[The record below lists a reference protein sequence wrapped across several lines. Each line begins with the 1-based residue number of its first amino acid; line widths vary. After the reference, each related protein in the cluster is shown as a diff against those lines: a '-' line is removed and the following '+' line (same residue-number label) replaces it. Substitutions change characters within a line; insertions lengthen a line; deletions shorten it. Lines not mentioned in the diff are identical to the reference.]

1 MYATLDPF
9 SSLTVRGNL
18 HSSRAFTW
26 LSGQKLAEKH
36 QSQKKVAV
44 VYFQHMF
51 WLNCHGFSISRR
63 WCTVKKCVR
72 TNTVVLNG
80 IRKVPHRDLKL
91 NIQKV
96 LMGNVGKYM
105 LGSPN
110 RILSCTFHLGCEA
123 TVAPAAI
130 EKSNFYQLFQP
141 GKELCHQ
148 GVIGKAFSRL
158 VFKKPFQYCTYTLY
172 IPFFS
177 QNATCQKWIMMAMPN
192 GSNTRYGRAHKS
204 VTTAKMHRAKRWFA

>member
-1 MYATLDPF
+1 MSYVCYLRSLFISYCQGKFTL
-9 SSLTVRGNL
+9 
-18 HSSRAFTW
+18 FTCFYMIKW
-26 LSGQKLAEKH
+26 PETCWKTSKP
-36 QSQKKVAV
+36 KKVAV

-148 GVIGKAFSRL
+148 GVICKAFSRL
-158 VFKKPFQYCTYTLY
+158 VLKNFQYCTFTLHSFLFPKCNLSKVNY
-172 IPFFS
+172 DGH
-177 QNATCQKWIMMAMPN
+177 AKW
-192 GSNTRYGRAHKS
+192 
-204 VTTAKMHRAKRWFA
+204 